1 MTAHRMAVRS
11 TIVPNTTV
19 QAMALGATF
28 RDPAGS
34 LRMEGE
40 RVLRTIRP
48 ECAKA
53 ALEFV
58 HSGLAHRWMA
68 EGRLVGTSV
77 LEEVHGEEHGV
88 SLLLEHERIAFPSY
102 PWEWTPG
109 QWSAAA
115 SLTLELCE
123 ESLADGWIL
132 KDATPLNVL
141 FRGPRPVFVDVLSFE
156 KREPESPL
164 WLAYAQ
170 FVRTFLLPLAA
181 HTHLGWPLSAS
192 LHRRDGYEPAD
203 LHRYLSVVKRWT
215 NPLRSL
221 ITLPR
226 LLERRAP
233 VQTASIRQP
242 PLVAAQVLRRT
253 LRSLGKALERLT
265 PAPVASRWSG
275 YATDAPHYRD
285 ADHAGKEAFVR
296 RALAL
301 AAPRRVLD
309 MGANTGRYSR
319 LAAAQGA
326 EVVAWDTDVA
336 ASEQS
341 WQQARRNGDS
351 ILPLVADVARP
362 TPAVGWKNSES
373 AGLLERAYGS
383 FDCVMMLGLFHH
395 LLLMDQI
402 PLPAVVELLRDL
414 TSRWAIV
421 EWVPAEDS
429 QFLEMCRGRENLYRH
444 LNEDLLRK
452 ELQPYFTT
460 RLGERLA
467 NGRTLWLLEL
477 Q

>member
-1 MTAHRMAVRS
+1 
-11 TIVPNTTV
+11 
-19 QAMALGATF
+19 
-28 RDPAGS
+28 
-34 LRMEGE
+34 MEGP

-48 ECAKA
+48 ECAEP
-53 ALEFV
+53 ALAFL
-58 HSGLAHRWMA
+58 HSALAQRWMA
-68 EGRLVGTSV
+68 EGRLVATSV
-77 LEEVHGEEHGV
+77 LDDSDADAPGG
-88 SLLLEHERIAFPSY
+88 SLVLEHERIAFPSY

-109 QWSAAA
+109 QWGAAA
-115 SLTLELCE
+115 CLTLELCE

-156 KREPESPL
+156 KRDPESPL

-181 HTHLGWPLSAS
+181 HKYLGWPLSAS
-192 LHRRDGYEPAD
+192 LEKRDGYEPAD
-203 LHRYLSVVKRWT
+203 LYRHLSVVKRWT
-215 NPLRSL
+215 SPLRSL

-233 VQTASIRQP
+233 VRTANIRQAP
-242 PLVAAQVLRRT
+242 PVAAQILRGT
-253 LRSLGKALERLT
+253 LRSLRATLERLAT
-265 PAPVASRWSG
+265 APVESRWSG
-275 YATDAPHYRD
+275 YATHAPHYSD
-285 ADHAGKEAFVR
+285 ADHARKEAFVR
-296 RALAL
+296 QAIALAS
-301 AAPRRVLD
+301 PGRVLD
-309 MGANTGRYSR
+309 LGANTGRYSR
-319 LAAAQGA
+319 LAAATGA

-341 WQQARRNGDS
+341 WQEAQRNGDR
-351 ILPLVADVARP
+351 ILSLVADVARP
-362 TPAVGWKNSES
+362 TPAVGWRNSES

-402 PLPAVVELLRDL
+402 PLPAVIQLLRDL

-429 QFLEMCRGRENLYRH
+429 QFVELCRGRQTLYGH
-444 LNEDLLRK
+444 LNEELLRR
-452 ELQPYFTT
+452 ELSCCFSP
-460 RLGERLA
+460 RLVERLD